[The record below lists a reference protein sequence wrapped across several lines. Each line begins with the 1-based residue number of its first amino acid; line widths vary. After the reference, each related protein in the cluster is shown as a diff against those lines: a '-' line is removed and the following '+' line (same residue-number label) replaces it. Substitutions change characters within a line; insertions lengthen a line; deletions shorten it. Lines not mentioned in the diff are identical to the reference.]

1 MVSKLEAEITAMQA
15 DFAGRMS
22 WLRSNYLPDPLPKA
36 VEDCLAELERHYDTL
51 RDMVEDQEA
60 TAAYRAT
67 RNQETVPDEIAGRL
81 LAGENPI
88 RVWRE
93 YRGLS
98 LRSLAEQIG
107 TSPSALSD
115 METGKSKG
123 RPENLQRIAGILHVS
138 MDELLQSPDDDANT
152 PDRRR
157 EPGTALSFRVVKPRY
172 EDDPVEIVGRDG
184 NERVVGFISVTTME
198 DLFGNGMTPAE
209 RFQYARDCIPALSRL
224 IGARYRASGIKRVEI
239 TLQDLE
245 TARPHTTP
253 SIHDLP

>member
-22 WLRSNYLPDPLPKA
+22 WLRSNYLPDPLPQV
-36 VEDCLAELERHYDTL
+36 VEDCLAELERRYDAL

-60 TAAYRAT
+60 TAAYQAT
-67 RNQETVPDEIAGRL
+67 RNQETIPDEIAGRL

-123 RPENLQRIAGILHVS
+123 RPGNLQRIARILHVS
-138 MDELLQSPDDDANT
+138 MDELMQSSGDDANT
-152 PDRRR
+152 ASPRGGRPEVSVFTAKASRR
-157 EPGTALSFRVVKPRY
+157 
-172 EDDPVEIVGRDG
+172 
-184 NERVVGFISVTTME
+184 
-198 DLFGNGMTPAE
+198 
-209 RFQYARDCIPALSRL
+209 
-224 IGARYRASGIKRVEI
+224 
-239 TLQDLE
+239 
-245 TARPHTTP
+245 
-253 SIHDLP
+253 